1 MQRLF
6 SKKALEYELPIEEL
20 TESEL
25 SNSIYGVSVV
35 TTVRETI
42 ELLGDKDK
50 QILYLYFWRELPQAE
65 IAKRLNIP
73 IGTVKSRLHT
83 AKQNFKNKYPYRT
96 EKAKVESSMKKM
108 PEYIPEYK
116 IEKKTTRR
124 LTKKGRISEDIR
136 PF

>member
-1 MQRLF
+1 M
-6 SKKALEYELPIEEL
+6 